1 MQIMIR
7 ANADLKGILQE
18 ESKRIGI
25 TMNALILQILWG
37 WVDRKEKA
45 DRTVQGYGSIGL
57 VSVCVEE
64 GRRQD
69 CHKRKGIHSQN
80 WAGSR

>member
-45 DRTVQGYGSIGL
+45 DRTV
-57 VSVCVEE
+57 
-64 GRRQD
+64 
-69 CHKRKGIHSQN
+69 
-80 WAGSR
+80 